1 VDGGKTE
8 MKRIVKILTVILVV
22 TYLLSIPTA
31 AVELPIRVVV
41 NGAKI
46 NFPDA
51 EPFIDENSRTQVPIR
66 FVGEALGADVS
77 WDGNTRKVTITLNG
91 RKVVLQ
97 IGNKNY
103 EVNGK
108 QNQMDTV
115 ALLKESRTFVPV
127 RFVSEALGAT
137 VKWNAN
143 IRTVYIDMN
152 GSVAPS
158 PEPTGGTVKYY
169 DGIAF
174 NDVTDVDPYGRIK
187 IEKSKEF
194 LLKLA
199 DQLRF
204 VKEGGK
210 YYIECTYPEIPEGY
224 EWSLGITIYNKDGTN
239 DGYSPTERNPE
250 WLIPAKGSFKKEA
263 TVITNIN
270 NLDFFNIE
278 ISLKHPKNGSLGVL
292 NIVYSMDKSD
302 MRAKF
307 VPKSATTPSENYSA
321 TFDFDKMFQW

>member
-1 VDGGKTE
+1 
-8 MKRIVKILTVILVV
+8 MKRIAKILTVILVI
-22 TYLLSIPTA
+22 TYLFSVPTF
-31 AVELPIRVVV
+31 AVDLPIRVVV
-41 NGAKI
+41 NGTKI
-46 NFPDA
+46 NFPDV

-66 FVGEALGADVS
+66 FVGEALGADVG
-77 WDGNTRKVTITLNG
+77 WDGNTKKVTITLNG

-103 EVNGK
+103 EVNGQK
-108 QNQMDTV
+108 KQMDTV

-143 IRTVYIDMN
+143 IKTVYIDMN
-152 GSVAPS
+152 GDVIPS
-158 PEPTGGTVKYY
+158 PDPTEGSVKYY

-174 NDVTDVDPYGRIK
+174 NDATDVDAYGRIK

-204 VKEGGK
+204 VKENGK

-224 EWSLGITIYNKDGTN
+224 EWSLGITVFDKDGTYTT
-239 DGYSPTERNPE
+239 YSPVGRNPK
-250 WLIPAKGSFKKEA
+250 WLIPEEGSFKKEA
-263 TVITNIN
+263 TDVTNTNDVDIIGI
-270 NLDFFNIE
+270 L
-278 ISLKHPKNGSLGVL
+278 ISLDHPETESLGKL

-307 VPKSATTPSENYSA
+307 LPESGTIPTENYSE
-321 TFDFDKMFQW
+321 TFDFNKMFQW

>member
-1 VDGGKTE
+1 
-8 MKRIVKILTVILVV
+8 MKRIAKILTIVLIV
-22 TYLLSIPTA
+22 TCLLSLPTS

-41 NGAKI
+41 NGTKI

-77 WDGNTRKVTITLNG
+77 WDGNTKKVTITLNG
-91 RKVVLQ
+91 KKVVLQ

-103 EVNGK
+103 EVNGQQK
-108 QNQMDTV
+108 QMDTV

-152 GSVAPS
+152 GDVAPS

-174 NDVTDVDPYGRIK
+174 NDVTDVDQYGRIK
-187 IEKSKEF
+187 VDKLKEF

-204 VKEGGK
+204 VKENGK

-224 EWSLGITIYNKDGTN
+224 KWSLGITIYNKDGTN
-239 DGYSPTERNPE
+239 DGYSPVGRNPE
-250 WLIPAKGSFKKEA
+250 WLIPAKDSFKKEA
-263 TVITNIN
+263 TVVTDIKNVK
-270 NLDFFNIE
+270 LFNIV
-278 ISLKHPKNGSLGVL
+278 ISLDHVETGSLGIL
-292 NIVYSMDKSD
+292 NIVYYMDKSE

-307 VPKSATTPSENYSA
+307 VPESGIIPSENYSE
-321 TFDFDKMFQW
+321 TFDFNKMFQW

>member
-1 VDGGKTE
+1 
-8 MKRIVKILTVILVV
+8 MKRIVKILTVVLIV
-22 TYLLSIPTA
+22 TYLLSLPIS

-41 NGAKI
+41 NGTKI

-66 FVGEALGADVS
+66 FVGEALGANVS
-77 WDGNTRKVTITLNG
+77 WDGSTKRVTITLNG
-91 RKVVLQ
+91 KKVVLQ

-103 EVNGK
+103 EVNGQQK
-108 QNQMDTV
+108 QMDTV

-152 GSVAPS
+152 GEVTPS
-158 PEPTGGTVKYY
+158 PEPAGGTVKYY

-174 NDVTDVDPYGRIK
+174 NDVTDVDQYGRIK
-187 IEKSKEF
+187 VDKLKEF

-204 VKEGGK
+204 VKENGK

-224 EWSLGITIYNKDGTN
+224 KWSLGITIYNKDGTN
-239 DGYSPTERNPE
+239 DGYSPVGRNPE

-263 TVITNIN
+263 TVVTDIKNVK
-270 NLDFFNIE
+270 LFNIV
-278 ISLKHPKNGSLGVL
+278 ISLDHVETGSLGIL
-292 NIVYSMDKSD
+292 NIVYYMDKSE

-307 VPKSATTPSENYSA
+307 VPESGIIPSENYSE
-321 TFDFDKMFQW
+321 TFDFNKMFQW

>member
-1 VDGGKTE
+1 
-8 MKRIVKILTVILVV
+8 MKRIAKILTVVLVV
-22 TYLLSIPTA
+22 TCLLSLPIS

-41 NGAKI
+41 NGTKI

-66 FVGEALGADVS
+66 FVGEALGANVS
-77 WDGNTRKVTITLNG
+77 WDGNTKKVTITLNG
-91 RKVVLQ
+91 KKVVLQ

-103 EVNGK
+103 EVNGQQK
-108 QNQMDTV
+108 QMDTV

-152 GSVAPS
+152 GDVTPS
-158 PEPTGGTVKYY
+158 PEPAGGTVKYY

-174 NDVTDVDPYGRIK
+174 NDVTDVDQYGRIK
-187 IEKSKEF
+187 VEKLKEF

-204 VKEGGK
+204 VKENGK
-210 YYIECTYPEIPEGY
+210 YYIECTYPEKPEGY
-224 EWSLGITIYNKDGTN
+224 EWGLGIRVSNKDGTYIT
-239 DGYSPTERNPE
+239 YSQVGRNPK
-250 WLIPAKGSFKKEA
+250 WLIPSEGAFKKEA
-263 TVITNIN
+263 SDITDIN
-270 NLDFFNIE
+270 
-278 ISLKHPKNGSLGVL
+278 
-292 NIVYSMDKSD
+292 
-302 MRAKF
+302 
-307 VPKSATTPSENYSA
+307 
-321 TFDFDKMFQW
+321 

>member
-1 VDGGKTE
+1 
-8 MKRIVKILTVILVV
+8 MKRIAKILTIVLIV
-22 TYLLSIPTA
+22 TCLLSLPTS

-41 NGAKI
+41 NGTKI

-66 FVGEALGADVS
+66 FVGEALGANVS
-77 WDGNTRKVTITLNG
+77 WDGSTKRVTITLNG
-91 RKVVLQ
+91 KKVVLQ

-103 EVNGK
+103 EVNGQQK
-108 QNQMDTV
+108 QMDTV

-152 GSVAPS
+152 GDVTPS

-174 NDVTDVDPYGRIK
+174 NDVTDVDQHGRIK
-187 IEKSKEF
+187 VDKLKEF

-204 VKEGGK
+204 VKENGR

-224 EWSLGITIYNKDGTN
+224 EWGLGITIFNKDGTYTT
-239 DGYSPTERNPE
+239 YSPVGRNPK
-250 WLIPAKGSFKKEA
+250 WLIPSEGSFKKDV
-263 TVITNIN
+263 TDITNIKKVE
-270 NLDFFNIE
+270 LFNIT
-278 ISLKHPKNGSLGVL
+278 ISLDHLETESLGTL
-292 NIVYSMDKSD
+292 NIAYYLDRSKMK
-302 MRAKF
+302 AKF
-307 VPKSATTPSENYSA
+307 VPDSSALSPEDYTA
-321 TFDFDKMFQW
+321 TFDFNKMFQW

>member
-1 VDGGKTE
+1 
-8 MKRIVKILTVILVV
+8 MKRIARILTLALIV
-22 TYLLSIPTA
+22 TFLLTLPIS

-41 NGAKI
+41 NGTKI

-66 FVGEALGADVS
+66 FVGEALGANVS
-77 WDGNTRKVTITLNG
+77 WDGNTKKVTITLNG
-91 RKVVLQ
+91 KKVVLQ

-103 EVNGK
+103 EVNGQQK
-108 QNQMDTV
+108 QMDTV

-152 GSVAPS
+152 GDVAPS

-174 NDVTDVDPYGRIK
+174 NDVTDVDQYGRIK
-187 IEKSKEF
+187 VDKLKEF

-204 VKEGGK
+204 VKENGR

-224 EWSLGITIYNKDGTN
+224 EWGLGITIFNKDGTYTT
-239 DGYSPTERNPE
+239 YSPVGRNPK
-250 WLIPAKGSFKKEA
+250 WLIPSEGSFKKDV
-263 TVITNIN
+263 TDITNIKKVE
-270 NLDFFNIE
+270 LFNIT
-278 ISLKHPKNGSLGVL
+278 ISLDHLETESLGTL
-292 NIVYSMDKSD
+292 NIAYYLDRSKMK
-302 MRAKF
+302 AKF
-307 VPKSATTPSENYSA
+307 VPDSSALSPEDYTA
-321 TFDFDKMFQW
+321 TFDFNKMFQW

>member
-1 VDGGKTE
+1 
-8 MKRIVKILTVILVV
+8 MKRIVKILTVVLIV
-22 TYLLSIPTA
+22 TYLLSLPTLA
-31 AVELPIRVVV
+31 IELPIRVVV
-41 NGAKI
+41 NGTKI

-77 WDGNTRKVTITLNG
+77 WDGNTKKVTITLNG
-91 RKVVLQ
+91 KKVVLQ

-103 EVNGK
+103 EVNGQQK
-108 QNQMDTV
+108 QMDTV

-143 IRTVYIDMN
+143 IRTVYIDMD
-152 GSVAPS
+152 GDAAPS

-174 NDVTDVDPYGRIK
+174 NDVTDVDQYGRIK
-187 IEKSKEF
+187 VDKLKEF

-204 VKEGGK
+204 VKENGR

-224 EWSLGITIYNKDGTN
+224 EWGLGITIFNKDGTYTT
-239 DGYSPTERNPE
+239 YSPVGRNPK
-250 WLIPAKGSFKKEA
+250 WLIPSEGSFKKDV
-263 TVITNIN
+263 TDITNIKKVE
-270 NLDFFNIE
+270 LFNIT
-278 ISLKHPKNGSLGVL
+278 ISLDHLETESLGTL
-292 NIVYSMDKSD
+292 NIAYYLDRSKMK
-302 MRAKF
+302 AKF
-307 VPKSATTPSENYSA
+307 VPDSSALSPEDYTA
-321 TFDFDKMFQW
+321 TFDFNKMFQW

>member
-1 VDGGKTE
+1 
-8 MKRIVKILTVILVV
+8 MKRIARILTLALIV
-22 TYLLSIPTA
+22 TFLLTLPIS

-41 NGAKI
+41 NGTKI

-77 WDGNTRKVTITLNG
+77 WDGNTKKVTITLNG
-91 RKVVLQ
+91 KKVVLQ

-103 EVNGK
+103 EVNGQQK
-108 QNQMDTV
+108 QMDTV

-152 GSVAPS
+152 GDVTPS

-174 NDVTDVDPYGRIK
+174 NDVTDVDQHGRIK
-187 IEKSKEF
+187 VDKLKEF

-204 VKEGGK
+204 VKENGR

-224 EWSLGITIYNKDGTN
+224 EWGLGITIFNKDGTYTT
-239 DGYSPTERNPE
+239 YSPVGRNPK
-250 WLIPAKGSFKKEA
+250 WLIPSEGSFKKDV
-263 TVITNIN
+263 TDITNIKKVE
-270 NLDFFNIE
+270 LFNIT
-278 ISLKHPKNGSLGVL
+278 ISLDHLETESLGTL
-292 NIVYSMDKSD
+292 NIAYYLDRSKMK
-302 MRAKF
+302 AKF
-307 VPKSATTPSENYSA
+307 VPDSSALSPEDYTA
-321 TFDFDKMFQW
+321 TFDFNKMFQW

>member
-1 VDGGKTE
+1 
-8 MKRIVKILTVILVV
+8 MKRIVKILTVVLIV
-22 TYLLSIPTA
+22 TYLLSLPTLA
-31 AVELPIRVVV
+31 IELPIRVVV
-41 NGAKI
+41 NGTKI

-66 FVGEALGADVS
+66 FVGEALGANVS
-77 WDGNTRKVTITLNG
+77 WDGSTKRVTITLNG
-91 RKVVLQ
+91 KKVVLQ

-103 EVNGK
+103 EVNGQQK
-108 QNQMDTV
+108 QMDTV

-152 GSVAPS
+152 GDVAPS

-174 NDVTDVDPYGRIK
+174 NDVTDVDQYGRIK
-187 IEKSKEF
+187 VDKLKEF

-204 VKEGGK
+204 VKENGR

-224 EWSLGITIYNKDGTN
+224 EWGLGITIFNKDGTYTT
-239 DGYSPTERNPE
+239 YSPVGRNPK
-250 WLIPAKGSFKKEA
+250 WLIPSEGSFKKDV
-263 TVITNIN
+263 TDITNIKKVE
-270 NLDFFNIE
+270 LFNIT
-278 ISLKHPKNGSLGVL
+278 ISLDHLETESLGTL
-292 NIVYSMDKSD
+292 NIAYYLDRSKMK
-302 MRAKF
+302 AKF
-307 VPKSATTPSENYSA
+307 VPDSSALSPEDYTA
-321 TFDFDKMFQW
+321 TFDFNKMFQW

>member
-1 VDGGKTE
+1 
-8 MKRIVKILTVILVV
+8 MKRIAKILTVILVI
-22 TYLLSIPTA
+22 TYLFSVPTF
-31 AVELPIRVVV
+31 AVDLPIRVVV
-41 NGAKI
+41 NGTKI
-46 NFPDA
+46 NFPDV

-77 WDGNTRKVTITLNG
+77 WDGNTKKVTITLNG

-103 EVNGK
+103 EVNGQK
-108 QNQMDTV
+108 KQMDTV

-143 IRTVYIDMN
+143 IKTVYIDMN
-152 GSVAPS
+152 GDVIPS
-158 PEPTGGTVKYY
+158 PDPTEGSVKYY

-174 NDVTDVDPYGRIK
+174 NDTTDVDAYGRIK

-204 VKEGGK
+204 VKENGK

-224 EWSLGITIYNKDGTN
+224 EWGLGIAIFNKDGTYTT
-239 DGYSPTERNPE
+239 YSPVERNPK
-250 WLIPAKGSFKKEA
+250 WLIPAEGSFKKEA
-263 TVITNIN
+263 TDITNIN
-270 NLDFFNIE
+270 NVDLFSILVSLD
-278 ISLKHPKNGSLGVL
+278 HPETESLGIL
-292 NIVYSMDKSD
+292 NIAYYLDRSKMKI
-302 MRAKF
+302 KF
-307 VPKSATTPSENYSA
+307 VPESGALSPEDYTA
-321 TFDFDKMFQW
+321 TFDFNKMFQW

>member
-1 VDGGKTE
+1 
-8 MKRIVKILTVILVV
+8 MKRIARILTLALIV
-22 TYLLSIPTA
+22 TFLLTLPIS

-41 NGAKI
+41 NGTKI

-66 FVGEALGADVS
+66 FVGEALGANVS
-77 WDGNTRKVTITLNG
+77 WDGNTKKVTITLNG
-91 RKVVLQ
+91 KKVVLQ

-103 EVNGK
+103 EVNGQQK
-108 QNQMDTV
+108 QMDTV

-152 GSVAPS
+152 GDVAPS

-174 NDVTDVDPYGRIK
+174 NDVTDVDQYGRIK
-187 IEKSKEF
+187 VDKLKEF

-204 VKEGGK
+204 VKENGF
-210 YYIECTYPEIPEGY
+210 IHDVF
-224 EWSLGITIYNKDGTN
+224 L
-239 DGYSPTERNPE
+239 
-250 WLIPAKGSFKKEA
+250 
-263 TVITNIN
+263 
-270 NLDFFNIE
+270 FF
-278 ISLKHPKNGSLGVL
+278 
-292 NIVYSMDKSD
+292 
-302 MRAKF
+302 F
-307 VPKSATTPSENYSA
+307 VHFSV
-321 TFDFDKMFQW
+321 Q

>member
-1 VDGGKTE
+1 
-8 MKRIVKILTVILVV
+8 MKRIVKILTVVLIV
-22 TYLLSIPTA
+22 TYLLSLPTLA
-31 AVELPIRVVV
+31 IELPIRVVV
-41 NGAKI
+41 NGTKI

-77 WDGNTRKVTITLNG
+77 WDGNTKKVTITLNG
-91 RKVVLQ
+91 KKVVLQ

-103 EVNGK
+103 EVNGQQK
-108 QNQMDTV
+108 QMDTV

-143 IRTVYIDMN
+143 IRTVYIDMD
-152 GSVAPS
+152 GDAAPS

-174 NDVTDVDPYGRIK
+174 NDVTDVDPYGRIE
-187 IEKSKEF
+187 IEKLKEF

-204 VKEGGK
+204 VKENGK

-224 EWSLGITIYNKDGTN
+224 KWSLGITIYNKDGTR
-239 DGYSPTERNPE
+239 DGYSPIGRNPE

-263 TVITNIN
+263 TVVTDIKNVK
-270 NLDFFNIE
+270 LFNIV
-278 ISLKHPKNGSLGVL
+278 ISLDHVETGSLGIL
-292 NIVYSMDKSD
+292 NIVYYMDKSE

-307 VPKSATTPSENYSA
+307 VPESGIIPSENYSE
-321 TFDFDKMFQW
+321 TFDFNKMFQW

>member
-1 VDGGKTE
+1 
-8 MKRIVKILTVILVV
+8 MKRIVKILTVVLIV
-22 TYLLSIPTA
+22 TYLLSLPTLA
-31 AVELPIRVVV
+31 IELPIRVVV
-41 NGAKI
+41 NGTKI

-77 WDGNTRKVTITLNG
+77 WDGNTKKVTITLNG
-91 RKVVLQ
+91 KKVVLQ

-103 EVNGK
+103 EVNGQQK
-108 QNQMDTV
+108 QMDTV

-143 IRTVYIDMN
+143 IRTVYIDMD
-152 GSVAPS
+152 GDAAPS

-174 NDVTDVDPYGRIK
+174 NDVTDVDPYGRIE
-187 IEKSKEF
+187 IEKLKEF

-204 VKEGGK
+204 VKENGK

-224 EWSLGITIYNKDGTN
+224 KWSLGITIYNKDGTN
-239 DGYSPTERNPE
+239 DGYSPVGRNPE

-263 TVITNIN
+263 TVVTDIKNVK
-270 NLDFFNIE
+270 LFNIV
-278 ISLKHPKNGSLGVL
+278 ISLDHVETGSLGIL
-292 NIVYSMDKSD
+292 NIVYYMDKSE

-307 VPKSATTPSENYSA
+307 VPESGIIPSENYSE
-321 TFDFDKMFQW
+321 TFDFNKMFQW